1 MQSKRLGA
9 ATILAGWLAA
19 AVAHAQTAPAQHASI
34 PIFDFPQ
41 SGVEFETGDTWRF
54 GNQTFRL
61 YGVQSCIRG
70 TTFTNS
76 VGVKRDCGEASLAY
90 AAALIRDVR
99 PRCTAIA
106 RAGAP
111 PVIYTVCAA
120 HVGQNTLDLG
130 TILITEGWAFAA
142 TDGNGKPIIFDY
154 AVAEREAQKARR
166 GLWAAPDLPD
176 PTQILLDAARSATHP

>member
-1 MQSKRLGA
+1 M
-9 ATILAGWLAA
+9 
-19 AVAHAQTAPAQHASI
+19 
-34 PIFDFPQ
+34 
-41 SGVEFETGDTWRF
+41 EFETGDTWRF
-54 GNQTFRL
+54 NNQTFRL

-142 TDGNGKPIIFDY
+142 TDGNGKPIKFDY

-176 PTQILLDAARSATHP
+176 PTQILLDAARSAAHP